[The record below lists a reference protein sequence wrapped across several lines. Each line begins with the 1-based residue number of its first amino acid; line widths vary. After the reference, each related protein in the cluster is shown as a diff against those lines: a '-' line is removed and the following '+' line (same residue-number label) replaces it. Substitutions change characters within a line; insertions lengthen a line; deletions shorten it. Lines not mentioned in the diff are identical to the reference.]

1 MNLSKKRRMAAEIL
15 GIGENRL
22 WIDPN
27 KMDKVKEAITKE
39 DIHALIKQG
48 IIKKKKIKGTSRVRA
63 KKLQEARK
71 KGRRRGMGSRKG
83 KATAR
88 KPRKEAWMEKI
99 RAQRKFLRK
108 LKEKK
113 IISVRKY
120 RELYKKAK
128 SGIFRNVAHLK
139 LFIKKEE

>member
-1 MNLSKKRRMAAEIL
+1 MNLSKKRRMAAEVL
-15 GIGENRL
+15 GVGENRL
-22 WIDPN
+22 WIDPS

-39 DIHALIKQG
+39 DIRALVKQG
-48 IIKKKKIKGTSRVRA
+48 IIKKKKIKGTSRARA
-63 KKLQEARK
+63 RKLQEAKR

-88 KPRKEAWMEKI
+88 KPRKKAWMEKI
-99 RAQRKFLRK
+99 RAQRRFLRN

-113 IISVRKY
+113 IITIRKY
-120 RELYKKAK
+120 RELYRKAK
-128 SGIFRNVAHLK
+128 AGIFRNVAHLK